1 MLVVILL
8 TTSGMI
14 PEVVERRH
22 YVESAVPAGA
32 YLKDE
37 RVAKAEPPLTIR
49 VGSGFLLNTTP
60 AKCQQIIGMSSLR
73 RPEQKPSLYG

>member
-14 PEVVERRH
+14 PEVVERRC
-22 YVESAVPAGA
+22 YVESAVPTGTI
-32 YLKDE
+32 LKDDE

-49 VGSGFLLNTTP
+49 RSGFLLNTTP
-60 AKCQQIIGMSSLR
+60 AKSVSNSGSNGR